1 MSELAARRSRR
12 WIVAAVSVAWL
23 AACGPALIAVTS
35 YRGHLAIDRSGL
47 ESLERLL
54 ASDGSRKADVLAAL
68 GPPVSILGQDDGE
81 IFVYR
86 RVARD
91 TNSVNLNPAYVIP
104 TAPSVPLYV
113 DTDVSGRDD
122 LLMVFFD
129 EQGHLRAASLRRS
142 IADLRGSRAAT
153 SSEEIRGWLE

>member
-1 MSELAARRSRR
+1 MSELAARRTRR
-12 WIVAAVSVAWL
+12 WIVATLSVAWL
-23 AACGPALIAVTS
+23 AGCGPALISVTS
-35 YRGHLAIDRSGL
+35 HRGHLAIDRSGL
-47 ESLERLL
+47 EALERLL
-54 ASDGSRKADVLAAL
+54 ARDDGRKADVLAAL

-91 TNSVNLNPAYVIP
+91 TNSVNLNPAYVVP

-129 EQGHLRAASLRRS
+129 EHGLLRAASLRRS
-142 IADLRGSRAAT
+142 IADVHGSRAAT
-153 SSEEIRGWLE
+153 FSEDIRGWIE

>member
-1 MSELAARRSRR
+1 MSEGTGRRPWC
-12 WIVAAVSVAWL
+12 WIPVALSVAWL
-23 AACGPALIAVTS
+23 SGCGPALITVTS
-35 YRGHLAIDRSGL
+35 YRGHLAIDRAGL

-54 ASDGSRKADVLAAL
+54 GRDGSGKADVMAAL

-91 TNSVNLNPAYVIP
+91 TNSINLNPAYVVP
-104 TAPSVPLYV
+104 SAPSIPLYV
-113 DTDVSGRDD
+113 DTDVSNRDD

-129 EQGHLRAASLRRS
+129 ERGTLRAASLRNS
-142 IADLRGSRAAT
+142 IAEGYGSRAAT
-153 SSEEIRGWLE
+153 LSESIRAWVE

>member
-1 MSELAARRSRR
+1 
-12 WIVAAVSVAWL
+12 
-23 AACGPALIAVTS
+23 
-35 YRGHLAIDRSGL
+35 
-47 ESLERLL
+47 
-54 ASDGSRKADVLAAL
+54 VLAAL

-91 TNSVNLNPAYVIP
+91 TNTVTLNPGYVVP

-113 DTDVSGRDD
+113 DADVSGRDD

-129 EQGHLRAASLRRS
+129 GQGYVRAASIRQS
-142 IADLRGSRAAT
+142 IADVYGSRAAT
-153 SSEEIRGWLE
+153 LSDYIRGWVE

>member
-1 MSELAARRSRR
+1 LTDRVRRSAGRG
-12 WIVAAVSVAWL
+12 IAVAFAAACL
-23 AACGPALIAVTS
+23 AGCGPALIAITS

-47 ESLERLL
+47 ETLERLL
-54 ASDGSRKADVLAAL
+54 ASDASRKADVLAAL

-91 TNSVNLNPAYVIP
+91 TNSINLNPSYVFP
-104 TAPSVPLYV
+104 PAPSVPLYV

-129 EQGHLRAASLRRS
+129 EQGRLRAASLRRS
-142 IADLRGSRAAT
+142 IGDVEGSRAAT
-153 SSEEIRGWLE
+153 LSEGVRGWVE